1 MNKIMPIVGLA
12 TLLLASCGGQ
22 KASSTAKTST
32 MNTGAAVS
40 VSSTYVAPKTK
51 TDVINFLKTSGTAS
65 GDTYTYNIVTIDGK
79 NKATRQFW
87 YNTTKTQFGVRL
99 IYFYQTTSSHTRTW
113 QLGGAFQWGSITST
127 TMEDGS
133 LTDSSDVMTAATDF
147 YFHDCTFFSDGSLN
161 AWQAQIP
168 SNVWS
173 YSQSELQT
181 IAETLVYYYS
191 DALITVNKEL
201 SKRSLPSLQ

>member
-1 MNKIMPIVGLA
+1 MMMVGFA
-12 TLLLASCGGQ
+12 TLLLASC
-22 KASSTAKTST
+22 SSTKTSTTAKTST
-32 MNTGAAVS
+32 VNTGGVVAT
-40 VSSTYVAPKTK
+40 SSTYVAPKTK
-51 TDVINFLKTSGTAS
+51 TDVISFLKTSGTAS
-65 GDTYTYNIVTIDGK
+65 GDTYTYNLVTLDGQ
-79 NKATRQFW
+79 NKATRQLW

-99 IYFYQTTSSHTRTW
+99 IYFYQTTSTHTRTW

-133 LTDSSDVMTAATDF
+133 LTDSSSVMTAATDF
-147 YFHDCTFFSDGSLN
+147 YFHDYTFFSDGSLN

-173 YSQSELQT
+173 YSKSELQT

-201 SKRSLPSLQ
+201 TKRSLPTLR